1 LKTRAVSSLI
11 SPHVLIPTDIFSFL
25 YAFFANLINDQSG
38 VTAIEYALIAALIA
52 VAAISAFSLV
62 GTSLSTTFSTIAGQL

>member
-1 LKTRAVSSLI
+1 M
-11 SPHVLIPTDIFSFL
+11 
-25 YAFFANLINDQSG
+25 FFRELVADKQG

-62 GTSLSTTFSTIAGQL
+62 GTSLSSTFSTIAGQL

>member
-1 LKTRAVSSLI
+1 VYSIHAKGSDQLRKLCS
-11 SPHVLIPTDIFSFL
+11 
-25 YAFFANLINDQSG
+25 NLVNNQSG
-38 VTAIEYALIAALIA
+38 VTAIEYTLIAALIA